1 MREETFF
8 FEIIFHIK
16 YKQQMNMYQR
26 VMLILLNGCFP
37 IHSMIWIFFFCF
49 CVFGKNSIF
58 FYFRQFRRITKYN
71 SFVFVQMTVFD
82 NYSANVKVDDEV
94 VSLGL
99 WDTAVRIVFKKKKK
113 KKKLFSFHFFSRQ
126 NKKRIQY
133 FPFDKK

>member
-1 MREETFF
+1 
-8 FEIIFHIK
+8 
-16 YKQQMNMYQR
+16 
-26 VMLILLNGCFP
+26 
-37 IHSMIWIFFFCF
+37 
-49 CVFGKNSIF
+49 
-58 FYFRQFRRITKYN
+58 
-71 SFVFVQMTVFD
+71 MTVFD